1 MNIVIDNSYTELRL
15 ENEIMHSVFKPDLI
29 INLEIAK
36 ALVKERLRVSN
47 EKDQLLLFDISNLV
61 SVDLEAIQYLSTEEA
76 IKYIKAGAIYS
87 SNPIAKFAG
96 KLFIDTNRPK
106 PPAKLFNNKTEAI
119 KWLNQF
125 K

>member
-1 MNIVIDNSYTELRL
+1 MNIVLDNSYTELRL
-15 ENEIMHSVFKPDLI
+15 EKGIMHSTFKPDLV
-29 INLEIAK
+29 INVKIAK

-61 SVDLEAIQYLSTEEA
+61 SVDLEALQYLSTEEA
-76 IKYIKAGAIYS
+76 IKHIKAGAIYS
-87 SNPIAKFAG
+87 RNPISQFAG

-106 PPAKLFNNKTEAI
+106 PPAKLFDDKVEAI
-119 KWLNQF
+119 EWLNQF